1 MTSYAFVE
9 NATVLL
15 ALCWLLSFTARRWG
29 QSHQLWAQAMAGMW
43 FGGACIVGMLMPIA
57 VQSGI
62 VFDAR
67 TVVLSMGALF
77 GGPLVAGIA
86 GLLAGGYRVWL
97 GGAGVWVGLLN
108 ILLAIILGL
117 GYRYVHHRGQL
128 SIGFRQLLAFGL
140 LLHVCVVAS
149 LLLLPSPFV
158 APTLDQVALPMLLVL
173 PTAVVL
179 LGLLL
184 ADLLNRAQIERAM
197 HLSEARLRA
206 ITQAMPDVLLVLDED
221 GRYLEVIANT
231 AALRRTIGKEL
242 VGKTVDD
249 VLPAPQAQRF
259 RELIHNTL
267 ASDSPGLLEYS
278 IQTED
283 GLRVFEVRAHRLM
296 LAQPYKPAVV
306 CLSRDISD
314 RANAEQERRIA
325 SIAFEC
331 QQGMIIT
338 NAENRILRVNQ
349 AFSDISGYSADEAI
363 GQDTRLLASGRHS
376 PDFYLAM
383 WRSIEQTGAWQGEI
397 WNRRKSG
404 EIYPEWLSINTVLD
418 AQGKVSHYV
427 AAFTDITERKE
438 AEERIH
444 HLAFYDALTGLP
456 NRRLLLDRLKQ
467 ALAATARS
475 QHYGAL
481 MFIDLDNFKNINDL
495 HGHQAGD
502 QLLCMV
508 AERLNGEVRGID
520 TVARLGGDEFVV
532 MLEELDVK
540 AEYTAAQAEQIGEK
554 ILLAL
559 SQPYRLG
566 SLLLHSSASIG
577 VVLLNA
583 SDCDA
588 EELMKRADMSM
599 YEAKQ
604 AGKNALRFFDPRMQ
618 QAVQERLRLEDEI
631 RRGLKTGEFVIHFQ
645 PQIDR
650 HRGLIGAEVLV
661 RWQHPQRG
669 LLSPLHFIGPAERA
683 GLIEALDFV
692 VLSQACEQLAAWAD
706 QPRRAKLTLAVNL
719 SASLL
724 YQADFVHRLLALLER
739 TGADPRLLKLE
750 ITESLLLDDMEEA
763 VIRMKTL
770 KQHGIRFSIDDF
782 GTGYSS
788 MAYLQQLP
796 LDQLKIDQ
804 SFVRQLVEDTS
815 SQTIIRATCALADG
829 LNLEVI
835 AEGVETEAQRS
846 LLIANGC
853 EMFQGYLFSCPVPLA
868 EFEALELEAGALPVD
883 SPARNPA
890 HAHGA

>member
-15 ALCWLLSFTARRWG
+15 ALCWLLSFTARHWG
-29 QSHQLWAQAMAGMW
+29 QKHHLSEQFIAGLW
-43 FGGACIVGMLMPIA
+43 FGGACITGMLMPIA
-57 VQSGI
+57 AQSGI
-62 VFDAR
+62 IFDAR
-67 TVVLSMGALF
+67 TVVLSMAALF

-86 GLLAGGYRVWL
+86 GLVTAAYRVWL
-97 GGAGVWVGLLN
+97 GGSGVWVGLLN
-108 ILLAIILGL
+108 VALPIGLGL
-117 GYRYVHHRGQL
+117 GYRYFYRRGR
-128 SIGFRQLLAFGL
+128 IAVGFWQLLVFGL
-140 LLHVCVVAS
+140 LLHAGVVAS
-149 LLLLPSPFV
+149 LLLLPAPFV
-158 APTLDQVALPMLLVL
+158 KPTLEQVALPMLLVL

-184 ADLLNRAQIERAM
+184 ADMLNREQIERAM

-206 ITQAMPDVLLVLDED
+206 ITQAIPDVLLVIDED
-221 GRYLEVIANT
+221 GCYLEVIAND
-231 AALRRTIGKEL
+231 AALLQDVKDRL
-242 VGKTVDD
+242 VGKTLENI
-249 VLPAPQAQRF
+249 LPAPQAKKF
-259 RELIHNTL
+259 RELIRTTL
-267 ASDSPGLLEYS
+267 ATNAPGLLEYS
-278 IQTED
+278 IQTAD
-283 GLRVFEVRAHRLM
+283 GLKVYEVRAQRLNV
-296 LAQPYKPAVV
+296 AQSYKPAVV

-314 RANAEQERRIA
+314 RAHAEQERRIA
-325 SIAFEC
+325 SIAFES

-338 NAENRILRVNQ
+338 NADNRILRVNQ
-349 AFSDISGYSADEAI
+349 AFSEISGYSAEEAI

-376 PDFYLAM
+376 AEFYLNM
-383 WRSIEQTGAWQGEI
+383 WRSIQQTGAWQGEI

-404 EIYPEWLSINTVLD
+404 EVYPEWLAISTVLD
-418 AQGKVSHYV
+418 AQGKVSNYV
-427 AAFTDITERKE
+427 AAFTDITERKQ

-444 HLAFYDALTGLP
+444 HLAFYDPLSGLP
-456 NRRLLLDRLKQ
+456 NRRLLLDRLRQ

-481 MFIDLDNFKNINDL
+481 MFIDLDNFKNVNDL

-502 QLLCMV
+502 QLLCVV
-508 AERLNGEVRGID
+508 AERLGGEVRSTD

-532 MLEELDVK
+532 MLEDLDVN
-540 AEYTAAQAEQIGEK
+540 AEYAAAQAEQIGEK
-554 ILLAL
+554 ILSAL
-559 SQPYRLG
+559 NEPYRLG
-566 SLLLHSSASIG
+566 SLLLHSSASMG
-577 VVLLNA
+577 VVLISS
-583 SDCDA
+583 SDGDA

-631 RRGLKTGEFVIHFQ
+631 RRGLEAGEFVIHFQ
-645 PQIDR
+645 PQIER
-650 HRGLIGAEVLV
+650 HRGLIGAEALV

-669 LLSPLHFIGPAERA
+669 LLSPVHFIGPAERA

-692 VLSQACEQLAAWAD
+692 VLTQACEQLAAWAGRP
-706 QPRRAKLTLAVNL
+706 QWCSLTLAVNL

-724 YQADFVHRLLALLER
+724 YQADFVRRLLELLAR
-739 TGADPRLLKLE
+739 TGANPRLLKLE

-788 MAYLQQLP
+788 MAYLQRLP

-804 SFVRQLVEDTS
+804 SFVRQLADDAS
-815 SQTIIRATCALADG
+815 SQTIVRATCALAAG
-829 LNLEVI
+829 FNLEVI
-835 AEGVETEAQRS
+835 AEGVETEAQRA

-853 EMFQGYLFSCPVPLA
+853 DMFQGYLFSRPVPLE
-868 EFEALELEAGALPVD
+868 EFEALKLE
-883 SPARNPA
+883 PA
-890 HAHGA
+890 H

>member
-1 MTSYAFVE
+1 MTTYAFVE
-9 NATVLL
+9 NAFVLL
-15 ALCWLLSFTARRWG
+15 ALCWLLSFTARHWG
-29 QSHQLWAQAMAGMW
+29 QSHQRWAQCTAGVW
-43 FGGACIVGMLMPIA
+43 FGGACIVGMLMPIS

-62 VFDAR
+62 IFDAR
-67 TVVLSMGALF
+67 SVVLSMAALF

-86 GLLAGGYRVWL
+86 GLLAGSYRAWL
-97 GGAGVWVGLLN
+97 GGSGVWVGLLN
-108 ILLAIILGL
+108 VLLPIALGL
-117 GYRYVHHRGQL
+117 AYRHYHRRGQVG
-128 SIGFRQLLAFGL
+128 IGLLQLLPFGL
-140 LLHVCVVAS
+140 LLHACVVAS
-149 LLLLPSPFV
+149 LLLLPAPFV
-158 APTLDQVALPMLLVL
+158 RPTLDQVALPMLLVL

-197 HLSEARLRA
+197 HLSEVRLRA
-206 ITQAMPDVLLVLDED
+206 IAQAIPDVLLVIDED
-221 GRYLEVIANT
+221 GRYLEVVANDDT
-231 AALRRTIGKEL
+231 LIHGTDRTL
-242 VGKTVDD
+242 VGKTLDD

-259 RELIHNTL
+259 RELIQQTL

-278 IQTED
+278 VQTKD
-283 GLRVFEVRAHRLM
+283 GLRVFEVRAQRLQ

-338 NAENRILRVNQ
+338 DAGNCILRVNQ
-349 AFSDISGYSADEAI
+349 AFSDISGYSAEEAI
-363 GQDTRLLASGRHS
+363 GRDTRLLASGRHS
-376 PDFYLAM
+376 PYFYQAM
-383 WRSIEQTGAWQGEI
+383 WESLERSGAWQGEI
-397 WNRRKSG
+397 WNRRKGG
-404 EIYPEWLSINTVLD
+404 EVYPEWLSISTVLD
-418 AQGKVSHYV
+418 AQGCVSNYV
-427 AAFTDITERKE
+427 AAFTDITERKA

-444 HLAFYDALTGLP
+444 HLAFYDPLSGLP

-467 ALAATARS
+467 ALAATERS

-508 AERLNGEVRGID
+508 AERLNREVRSTD

-532 MLEELDVK
+532 MLEGLEYN
-540 AEYTAAQAEQIGEK
+540 AEYAAAQAEHIGDK
-554 ILLAL
+554 ILSALA
-559 SQPYRLG
+559 QPYPLG
-566 SLLLHSSASIG
+566 SLLLHSSASVG

-583 SDCDA
+583 GEGDA
-588 EELMKRADMSM
+588 EELIKRADMSM

-631 RRGLKTGEFVIHFQ
+631 RRGLGAGEFVIHFQ
-645 PQIDR
+645 PQIQR
-650 HRGLIGAEVLV
+650 HHGLVGAEVLV

-669 LLSPLHFIGPAERA
+669 LLSPFHFIGPAERA
-683 GLIEALDFV
+683 GLIEMLDFI
-692 VLSQACEQLAAWAD
+692 VLTQACEQLAAWAGH
-706 QPRRAKLTLAVNL
+706 PRWSRLTLAVNL

-724 YQADFVHRLLALLER
+724 YQPDFVARLLQMLEHS
-739 TGADPRLLKLE
+739 GADPRLLKLE

-763 VIRMKTL
+763 VVRMKTL
-770 KQHGIRFSIDDF
+770 KAHGIRFSIDDF

-804 SFVRQLVEDTS
+804 SFVRQLVDDAS
-815 SQTIIRATCALADG
+815 SQTIIRATCALAAG

-835 AEGVETEAQRS
+835 AEGVETEAQRQ

-853 EMFQGYLFSCPVPLA
+853 EMFQGYLFSRPVSLL
-868 EFEALELEAGALPVD
+868 EFEALDLEAVA
-883 SPARNPA
+883 
-890 HAHGA
+890 

>member
-1 MTSYAFVE
+1 LTSYAFVE
-9 NATVLL
+9 NAIVLL
-15 ALCWLLSFTARRWG
+15 ALCWLLSFSARHWG
-29 QSHQLWAQAMAGMW
+29 QSHQRWSQCTAGVW
-43 FGGACIVGMLMPIA
+43 FGGACIVGMLMPIS

-62 VFDAR
+62 IFDAR
-67 TVVLSMGALF
+67 TVVLSMAALF
-77 GGPLVAGIA
+77 GGPIVAGIA
-86 GLLAGGYRVWL
+86 GLLAGSYRTWL
-97 GGAGVWVGLLN
+97 GGSGVWVGLLN
-108 ILLAIILGL
+108 VLLPICLGL
-117 GYRYVHHRGQL
+117 AYRHFHRRAHVGV
-128 SIGFRQLLAFGL
+128 GFWQLLLFGL

-149 LLLLPSPFV
+149 LLLLPAPFV
-158 APTLDQVALPMLLVL
+158 APTLNQVAIPMLLVL
-173 PTAVVL
+173 PTAVML

-206 ITQAMPDVLLVLDED
+206 ITHAIPDVLLVIDED
-221 GRYLEVIANT
+221 GRYLEAVANDAT
-231 AALRRTIGKEL
+231 LIHGTDKTL
-242 VGKTVDD
+242 VGKTLDD

-259 RELIHNTL
+259 RELIQRTL
-267 ASDSPGLLEYS
+267 ASDSPGLLEYAV
-278 IQTED
+278 QTDE
-283 GLRVFEVRAHRLM
+283 GLRVFEVRAQRLL

-349 AFSDISGYSADEAI
+349 AFSDISGYSAEEAI
-363 GQDTRLLASGRHS
+363 GNDTRLLASGRHS
-376 PDFYLAM
+376 PDFYKDM
-383 WRSIEQTGAWQGEI
+383 WSRLEQSGAWQGEI

-404 EIYPEWLSINTVLD
+404 EVYPEWLSISTVLD
-418 AQGKVSHYV
+418 AQGRVSNYV
-427 AAFTDITERKE
+427 AAFTDITERKA

-444 HLAFYDALTGLP
+444 HLAFYDPLSGLP

-467 ALAATARS
+467 ALAATERS

-508 AERLNGEVRGID
+508 AERLNREVRGTD

-532 MLEELDVK
+532 MLEDLEYN
-540 AEYTAAQAEQIGEK
+540 AEYAAAQAEQIGEK
-554 ILLAL
+554 ILAAL
-559 SQPYRLG
+559 SQPYPLG
-566 SLLLHSSASIG
+566 SLWLHSSASVG

-583 SDCDA
+583 RDGDA

-618 QAVQERLRLEDEI
+618 HAVQERLRLEDDI
-631 RRGLKTGEFVIHFQ
+631 RRGLSKGEFVIHFQ
-645 PQIDR
+645 PQIHR
-650 HRGLIGAEVLV
+650 HQGLVGAEVLV
-661 RWQHPQRG
+661 RWQHPHRG

-692 VLSQACEQLAAWAD
+692 VLTQACEQLAAWANHG
-706 QPRRAKLTLAVNL
+706 RWGRMTLAVNL

-724 YQADFVHRLLALLER
+724 YQPDFVPRLLQMLEHS
-739 TGADPRLLKLE
+739 GANPRLLKLE

-763 VIRMKTL
+763 VVRMKSL
-770 KQHGIRFSIDDF
+770 KEHGIRFSIDDF

-804 SFVRQLVEDTS
+804 SFVRQLVEDAS
-815 SQTIIRATCALADG
+815 SQTIIRATCALAAG

-835 AEGVETEAQRS
+835 AEGVETEEQRQ
-846 LLIANGC
+846 LLISNGC
-853 EMFQGYLFSCPVPLA
+853 EVFQGYLFSRPVPLL
-868 EFEALELEAGALPVD
+868 EFENLELESVV
-883 SPARNPA
+883 
-890 HAHGA
+890 